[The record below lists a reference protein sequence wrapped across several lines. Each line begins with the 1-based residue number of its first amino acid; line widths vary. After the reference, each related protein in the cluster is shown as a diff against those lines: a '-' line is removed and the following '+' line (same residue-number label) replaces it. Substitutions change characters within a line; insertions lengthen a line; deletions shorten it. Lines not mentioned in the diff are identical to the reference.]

1 MTKRVRR
8 GMAVIAAMLLIM
20 LDISFAYAAPE
31 ADDKE
36 PDMDAGG
43 AVLMEKDTGIVLLS
57 KNAHQ
62 KLPMASTTKI
72 MTALVVIENCSL
84 GETVEV
90 VSKAYGVEG
99 SSMYLKAGEKI
110 SVEDLLYG
118 LMLLSGNDA
127 AVALAIHT
135 AGTVEAFAALMNK
148 RAESIGARNT
158 HFVTPNGLH
167 DAEHY
172 TTAYDLALIAAEA
185 MKNEAFR
192 TIVASTY
199 HKSSTGSLVR
209 YMKNKNKILW
219 EYEGG
224 CGVKTGYTKA
234 AGKCLV
240 FAAERNGMSLIGV
253 VLRCQTMFPTAKA
266 MLDYGFGLYSVQKVI
281 SAGDVIVRTRVLKGT
296 KTSLAAAAKDD
307 IMIPVKKGE
316 RACIKTEIM
325 LDEGLSA
332 PVELGQEIG
341 TLKVFVNDKLAAQ
354 TSIVACE
361 SIAPLEYGHYLNK
374 LLGMWAA

>member
-20 LDISFAYAAPE
+20 LDISSAYAAPE

-43 AVLMEKDTGIVLLS
+43 AVLIEKDTGIVLLS

-90 VSKAYGVEG
+90 ASKAYGVEG

-110 SVEDLLYG
+110 SVEE
-118 LMLLSGNDA
+118 
-127 AVALAIHT
+127 LAIHT
-135 AGTVEAFAALMNK
+135 AGSVEAFAALMNK

-361 SIAPLEYGHYLNK
+361 SIAPLEYGHYLKK